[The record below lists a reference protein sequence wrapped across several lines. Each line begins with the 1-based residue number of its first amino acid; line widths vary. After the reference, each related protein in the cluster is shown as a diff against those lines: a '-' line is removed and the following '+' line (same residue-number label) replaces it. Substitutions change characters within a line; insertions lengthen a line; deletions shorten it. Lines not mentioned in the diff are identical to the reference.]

1 MRKEVRGMRSE
12 KRRGEEGREWK
23 SERKEYTNRER
34 DRGRQ
39 NRTFTRQL
47 EHALIKSNLNS
58 VPTIRVP
65 TIDSIY
71 NTN

>member
-1 MRKEVRGMRSE
+1 MRSE

-39 NRTFTRQL
+39 KRTLTFPSQL
-47 EHALIKSNLNS
+47 EHALFKSNLNS
-58 VPTIRVP
+58 MQTIRVL
-65 TIDSIY
+65 IDSIY
-71 NTN
+71 RGNTNGH